1 MFPEPVSD
9 HSQAGGEGEKS
20 GGEEAEQ
27 TAADPAADAPD
38 ASADSGEDKSAEP
51 AGLCFS

>member
-1 MFPEPVSD
+1 MFAVLVSD

-27 TAADPAADAPD
+27 TAADPPAADA
-38 ASADSGEDKSAEP
+38 AADSGEEKSAEP
-51 AGLCFS
+51 AG